1 MVVHFGLV
9 LIAGVYLPA
18 TLVAWFRNVADI
30 LG

>member
-1 MVVHFGLV
+1 V
-9 LIAGVYLPA
+9 LIAGIYLPA